1 MALVVRNR
9 VQETG
14 TANTTVSFTLNGA
27 VTGFQSFAS
36 IGNNNTTYYTAT
48 DASGSWEVGLG
59 TYSTSGPTLTR
70 NTILAS
76 SNTGSAVTFSGD
88 VNVFVTYPSDTAVYS
103 NGTNLVGPTNIPL
116 QVSNGGTGVI
126 ASSGANSVVLR
137 DANGNIT
144 GVNNVEVELTLVT
157 SAGGTTTLTAASTQI
172 QILTGSANQTF
183 KLPDATTLLAGTF
196 YTLSNTSTG
205 VLTVTDNANAVI
217 ETISQG
223 GAAQVLCVSNATVA
237 GTWGFRVFAAS
248 NVTWGNA
255 NLDYNG
261 TITSAE
267 WQGDTVQ
274 PAYGGTGLT
283 TFTGANNALF
293 STGASTLTA
302 GTLPIL
308 AGGTGATSLSGANIA
323 VTNATNTFTANQVVS
338 VTDNSNAALRI
349 TQLGTGNALLVEDD
363 TNPDST
369 PFVVTAAGSVGIGI
383 SSPNDILD
391 IQTPSSNYSIRIRAS
406 ASNFAL
412 LRFVNNADNNTDA
425 IFGTPAANTLAF
437 YTNGFSERMR
447 IDSSGNVGIGT
458 TSPVSLLQVGSTATS
473 DNALTVASANNTAAQ
488 INLLGDSSAT
498 VGMNVKYEG
507 NGNFFAVSSNNAGSL
522 TERMRINS
530 SGELVVGSTS
540 ISGARVNI
548 SATAVGG
555 RTLYLNKGTGDTTD
569 FFIVADTTTAN
580 RFLVLGSGNVQNTN
594 NSYGAISDIKL
605 KENIVDATPKL
616 EDLCKVK
623 VRNYNLKGDY
633 EQHKQIGVVAQEL
646 EQVFAGLVEETK
658 DIDKD
663 GNNLGTTTKAVK
675 YSVFVPMLIKAV
687 QELKAELD
695 SVKAELQTLKG
706 A

>member
-137 DANGNIT
+137 DVNGNIS
-144 GVNNVEVELTLVT
+144 GVNNVEVGLTLVT
-157 SAGGTTTLTAASTQI
+157 SAGGITTLTAASTQI

-183 KLPDATTLLAGTF
+183 KLPDATTLLVGTF
-196 YTLSNTSTG
+196 YTLSNSSTG
-205 VLTVTDNANAVI
+205 VLTVTDNADAVI
-217 ETISQG
+217 ETIPQG
-223 GAAQVLCVSNATVA
+223 GAAQVLCVSIATVA

-283 TFTGANNALF
+283 TFTGANNALY

-302 GTLPIL
+302 GTLPII
-308 AGGTGATSLSGANIA
+308 AGGTGATTDSGARTALGATTLGSNIFTVTNPSAITFPRFNADNTVSSLDAPTFRTAIGAGTSSTTGTVTSVGGTGTVNGISLSGT
-323 VTNATNTFTANQVVS
+323 VT
-338 VTDNSNAALRI
+338 
-349 TQLGTGNALLVEDD
+349 
-363 TNPDST
+363 
-369 PFVVTAAGSVGIGI
+369 
-383 SSPNDILD
+383 
-391 IQTPSSNYSIRIRAS
+391 
-406 ASNFAL
+406 
-412 LRFVNNADNNTDA
+412 
-425 IFGTPAANTLAF
+425 
-437 YTNGFSERMR
+437 
-447 IDSSGNVGIGT
+447 SSGNLTLGGT
-458 TSPVSLLQVGSTATS
+458 LSGVSLTTQVSGTLPIANGGTGATTDSGARTALGLGTIATQAASNVAITGGLIETTKLQSYRE
-473 DNALTVASANNTAAQ
+473 TVS
-488 INLLGDSSAT
+488 ILGT
-498 VGMNVKYEG
+498 
-507 NGNFFAVSSNNAGSL
+507 
-522 TERMRINS
+522 
-530 SGELVVGSTS
+530 
-540 ISGARVNI
+540 ISGATQNLDLSTSNIFDVTLGNDVTFTFTNPPSSGTAINVTVIVRQPAASAGKLATFTNAKYTDGTAPILSTGVNEI
-548 SATAVGG
+548 DVLTFFTINGG
-555 RTLYLNKGTGDTTD
+555 TFWFGT
-569 FFIVADTTTAN
+569 FAMAN
-580 RFLVLGSGNVQNTN
+580 VS
-594 NSYGAISDIKL
+594 
-605 KENIVDATPKL
+605 
-616 EDLCKVK
+616 
-623 VRNYNLKGDY
+623 
-633 EQHKQIGVVAQEL
+633 
-646 EQVFAGLVEETK
+646 
-658 DIDKD
+658 
-663 GNNLGTTTKAVK
+663 
-675 YSVFVPMLIKAV
+675 
-687 QELKAELD
+687 
-695 SVKAELQTLKG
+695 
-706 A
+706 